1 MNKRSNFR
9 REKRLFSDR
18 LRIENPVKSLFR
30 VFSSN
35 VFGQDRSS
43 SQSLW
48 NRDISG
54 GAPTSLIP
62 VRIPIGRKQY

>member
-18 LRIENPVKSLFR
+18 LEIENPVKFLFR
-30 VFSSN
+30 VFSSS

>member
-1 MNKRSNFR
+1 MNKRWNCR

-18 LRIENPVKSLFR
+18 LGIENAVKSLFR
-30 VFSSN
+30 VFSTN
-35 VFGQDRSS
+35 VSGQDRSS
-43 SQSLW
+43 PQSLW

>member
-1 MNKRSNFR
+1 MNQRSNCR

-18 LRIENPVKSLFR
+18 LGIENPVKSLFR

-35 VFGQDRSS
+35 AFAQARSS
-43 SQSLW
+43 PRSLW

-62 VRIPIGRKQY
+62 VRVPIGRKQY

>member
-18 LRIENPVKSLFR
+18 LEIENPVKSLFR
-30 VFSSN
+30 VFSSS

-62 VRIPIGRKQY
+62 VRIPIGRKQS